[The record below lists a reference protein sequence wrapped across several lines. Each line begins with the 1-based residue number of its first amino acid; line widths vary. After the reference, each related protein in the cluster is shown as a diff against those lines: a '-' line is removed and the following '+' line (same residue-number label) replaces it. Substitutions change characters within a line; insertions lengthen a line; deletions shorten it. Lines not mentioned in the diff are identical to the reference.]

1 MVQVFWH
8 ADILAAYTADVP
20 AAPGLMAHLQQL
32 RYQTVYYM
40 YYITIYF
47 KRPYAFTT
55 TFLAY
60 KLWHFIQAKFP
71 SHYDP
76 HYTAPG

>member
-1 MVQVFWH
+1 
-8 ADILAAYTADVP
+8 
-20 AAPGLMAHLQQL
+20 
-32 RYQTVYYM
+32 M

-47 KRPYAFTT
+47 KRSYAFTT

-60 KLWHFIQAKFP
+60 KLWHFIQAKFF

-76 HYTAPG
+76 HYAAPG